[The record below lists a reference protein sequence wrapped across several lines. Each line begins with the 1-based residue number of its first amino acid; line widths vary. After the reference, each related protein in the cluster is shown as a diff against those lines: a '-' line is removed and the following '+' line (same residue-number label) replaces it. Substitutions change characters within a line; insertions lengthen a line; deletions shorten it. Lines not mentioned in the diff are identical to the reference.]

1 MLVQVGLS
9 LAAGGALIRAL
20 GASLL
25 IIGIMVQCGLG
36 WIVQEVEMAKRLKD
50 LKELKI
56 ERPPRVKLSA
66 KESLKRTQE
75 FDERKERLI
84 AAIRK
89 SKG

>member
-1 MLVQVGLS
+1 M
-9 LAAGGALIRAL
+9 
-20 GASLL
+20 
-25 IIGIMVQCGLG
+25 MVQCGLSG
-36 WIVQEVEMAKRLKD
+36 VAQEVKMAKRLKD

-75 FDERKERLI
+75 FDKRKERLI